1 MKAFILGAGTYGEVY
16 ASYLYEAGIK
26 IAGFLDDNKLLHGKS
41 INNLPIVGDIEYLKQ
56 IANPEHYAV
65 YCPIG
70 NNAVRVKLLS
80 LARSLGFNTPNFIHQ
95 SVLVSPNVNI
105 AKEGVYILPNVTI
118 MPYTTIEKDVMISVG
133 ANIIHHSFISQGTF
147 ISNGVNLGAN
157 IKVENCSYIGMGA
170 TIMTGV
176 KRLGNNCLIG
186 AGAVVIKDV
195 DDNTIV
201 AGVPAKVIKYK

>member
-16 ASYLYEAGIK
+16 ASYLHEAGIK
-26 IAGFLDDNKLLHGKS
+26 IVGFLDDNKLLHGKS
-41 INNLPIVGDIEYLKQ
+41 INNIPIVGDIEYLKQ

-65 YCPIG
+65 YCPVG

-133 ANIIHHSFISQGTF
+133 ANI
-147 ISNGVNLGAN
+147 
-157 IKVENCSYIGMGA
+157 KVENCSYIGMGA

-201 AGVPAKVIKYK
+201 AGVPAKLIKYK